1 MSRLLLGRTVRG
13 IVQGD
18 SIAHLRSPGSSRCIA
33 AANSH
38 SIASSSS
45 PIFRRSMS
53 PWPTP
58 PRATRSNRFSHRS
71 AMVRSFK
78 SLLALALLLSCLAAA
93 AQTDTVKSPT
103 VGQPDVG
110 SRTILGI
117 TLGRANLAQVQAKFG
132 PAKLWRDG
140 DASTAEMKVCYLSAE
155 PDAVAIVFASNA
167 EMAGPP
173 ENQVTDIRIVELAAY
188 KDRSNCR
195 NLTIPGNEVTTTNG
209 LGLGLTR
216 QRVRSILGAPT
227 SIAGSTWEYSWDVDV
242 PIPPYRQELPVLAG
256 QEGRVLRGQEAVFHR

>member
-1 MSRLLLGRTVRG
+1 M
-13 IVQGD
+13 I
-18 SIAHLRSPGSSRCIA
+18 
-33 AANSH
+33 
-38 SIASSSS
+38 
-45 PIFRRSMS
+45 
-53 PWPTP
+53 
-58 PRATRSNRFSHRS
+58 
-71 AMVRSFK
+71 RSFK

-117 TLGRANLAQVQAKFG
+117 TLGQANLAQVQAKFG

-227 SIAGSTWEYSWDVDV
+227 SIAGSTWEYSWTSTYQY
-242 PIPPYRQELPVLAG
+242 PLPTRATSIG
-256 QEGRVLRGQEAVFHR
+256 WTGRTSASRARSRFSPLTLVLR